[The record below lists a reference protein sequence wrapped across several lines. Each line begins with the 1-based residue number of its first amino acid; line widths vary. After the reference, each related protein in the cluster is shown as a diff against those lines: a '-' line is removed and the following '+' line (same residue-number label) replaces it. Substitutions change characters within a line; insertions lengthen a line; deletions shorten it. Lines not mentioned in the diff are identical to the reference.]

1 MADSGSPPRSR
12 WRKPAEVG
20 AVLVLGAI
28 LGWTARD
35 WFGPGPDSPP
45 APQGAAATGMAEP
58 AAPLAAPTAK
68 AGRNADSSRFWAATA
83 LALAARTG
91 RIEALLDEIE
101 AGTGDPRD
109 SLERA
114 IAESSDR
121 ELATIVSAVTR
132 IDEDELLTEG
142 DLRPF
147 ASRLVDVALDGLDG
161 PSKEPEP
168 PRRVVFTGT
177 TRDFDR
183 DASSQTRFPAD
194 QGRIF
199 AMIELDD
206 HDGSRVLVKW
216 LNEDT
221 KRVHSLQSMTYD
233 PSQPLWSF
241 LARDGDWDRGRYEV
255 SFYSQDAEMTLLGR
269 GAFTI
274 F

>member
-1 MADSGSPPRSR
+1 MADSGSPMRPR
-12 WRKPAEVG
+12 WRKPAEFG
-20 AVLVLGAI
+20 AVLVLGVVV
-28 LGWTARD
+28 GWLARD
-35 WFGPGPDSPP
+35 GIGAKWGSPS
-45 APQGAAATGMAEP
+45 APQGVPDSGMTASAAASDLR
-58 AAPLAAPTAK
+58 APE
-68 AGRNADSSRFWAATA
+68 AGRTGESSQFWAATA

-101 AGTGDPRD
+101 AGTTDPRE

-121 ELATIVSAVTR
+121 DLATIVSAVTR
-132 IDEDELLTEG
+132 IDEDDLLTQG

-161 PSKEPEP
+161 PSREPEP

-177 TRDFDR
+177 TRDFDP
-183 DASSQTRFPAD
+183 DASAQTRFPAD

-221 KRVHSLQSMTYD
+221 KRVHSLQSMSYD

-269 GAFTI
+269 GAFVV